1 MALSSLEFAM
11 HPLFLWLV
19 RLLRRLSRP
28 ASPSLD
34 ARELH
39 DLGLGEGG
47 LRYWLQRPGR
57 PCRLVDDRRVD

>member
-11 HPLFLWLV
+11 HTVFLRLI

-28 ASPSLD
+28 APPPLD
-34 ARELH
+34 SRELH

-47 LRYWLQRPGR
+47 LRYWLHRPGR
-57 PCRLVDDRRVD
+57 PCRVVEDPPD